1 MESVNDSLDDLPESE
16 PTVNNGQVVPK
27 RCNESNCNM
36 LFDADLFCSEW
47 KCCEECGRWFCAV
60 CAINNMFNT
69 DSEFKCKIC

>member
-36 LFDADLFCSEW
+36 LFDADLF
-47 KCCEECGRWFCAV
+47 
-60 CAINNMFNT
+60 
-69 DSEFKCKIC
+69 